1 MAEIQ
6 TLMDHFDPVVSSDD
20 PLRLTNSGMKE
31 FMEDKRKWMLN
42 SIFGFK
48 KRDESPVG
56 PLALGSRVHSSLE
69 YLYTNGDGLLE
80 EYARLAETDR
90 EVFMDS
96 PDGFWTDK
104 VDAFNSEV
112 ELGRIMLEGYQ
123 EWAEEEGLDA
133 DITVEAVEKTVSAPI
148 KDGKVILMGKQDLTI
163 VDHMDDSRVIRD
175 FKTALN
181 MSDYD
186 KMASIDPQL
195 PFYQY
200 VETLADPSA
209 KLDGGQ
215 FVVLRKVKRTA
226 RSKPPFYQVWR
237 TRANAHALES
247 MALKV
252 DGLADEM
259 LSTRDRILAGED
271 HRRVAP
277 SNPTR
282 DTSWKNPYYN
292 LYPMMDDGSDYIRM
306 LKDLYVQDNPLARYG
321 ADSGNA

>member
-1 MAEIQ
+1 MPKVE
-6 TLMDHFDPVVSSDD
+6 TLMDHFDPVVSADE

-48 KRDESPVG
+48 KKGEAPVG
-56 PLALGSRVHSSLE
+56 PLALGSRVHSALE
-69 YLYTNGDGLLE
+69 YLYLNGDGLLG
-80 EYARLAETDR
+80 EYARLAEVDR
-90 EVFMDS
+90 DLFMES
-96 PDGFWTDK
+96 PDGYWTEK

-133 DITVEAVEKTVSAPI
+133 DITVEAVEKSVSATI
-148 KDGKVILMGKQDLTI
+148 KDGRVLLMSKQDLTI
-163 VDHMDDSRVIRD
+163 LDHMDDTRVIRD
-175 FKTALN
+175 FKTAQN

-186 KMASIDPQL
+186 KIAPIDTQL

-200 VETLADPSA
+200 VESLADPSA
-209 KLDGGQ
+209 ELDGGQ
-215 FVVLRKVKRTA
+215 FVVLRKVKRSA

-237 TRANAHALES
+237 TRANQHAMES

-259 LSTRDRILAGED
+259 LNTRDRILAGED
-271 HRRVAP
+271 HRRIAP

-282 DTSWKNPYYN
+282 DTSWKNQYYS

-306 LKDLYVQDNPLARYG
+306 LGDLFEQVNPLARYG
-321 ADSGNA
+321 EDPVK

>member
-1 MAEIQ
+1 MAKVE
-6 TLMDHFDPVVSSDD
+6 TLMDHFEPVVALDD

-48 KRDESPVG
+48 KKDEAPVG
-56 PLALGSRVHSSLE
+56 PLALGSRVHSALE
-69 YLYTNGDGLLE
+69 YLYTHGDGLLT
-80 EYARLAETDR
+80 EYSRLAEVDR
-90 EVFMDS
+90 ELFMES
-96 PDGFWTDK
+96 PDGFWTEK
-104 VDAFNSEV
+104 VEAFNSEA

-133 DITVEAVEKTVSAPI
+133 DITVEAVEKSVSAPI
-148 KDGKVILMGKQDLTI
+148 KDGRVMLMSKQDLTI
-163 VDHMDDSRVIRD
+163 IDHMDDARVIRD
-175 FKTALN
+175 FKTAQN

-186 KMASIDPQL
+186 KIASIDSQL

-200 VETLADPSA
+200 VESLADPSVR
-209 KLDGGQ
+209 LDGGQ
-215 FVVLRKVKRTA
+215 FVVLRKVKRSA

-237 TRANAHALES
+237 TRTNEHALES
-247 MALKV
+247 ISLKV

-259 LSTRDRILAGED
+259 LDTRDRILRGED

-292 LYPMMDDGSDYIRM
+292 LYPLMDDGSDYIRM
-306 LKDLYVQDNPLARYG
+306 LENEFVQSNPLARYG
-321 ADSGNA
+321 DPEES

>member
-1 MAEIQ
+1 MSKIE
-6 TLMDHFDPVVSSDD
+6 TLMDHFEPVVSSDE

-42 SIFGFK
+42 SLFGFK
-48 KRDESPVG
+48 KRDDTPVG
-56 PLALGSRVHSSLE
+56 PLALGSRVHSALE
-69 YLYTNGDGLLE
+69 HLYTEGDGLLT
-80 EYARLAETDR
+80 EYSRLAEVDR
-90 EVFMDS
+90 ELFMAS
-96 PDGFWTDK
+96 PDGFWTEK
-104 VDAFNSEV
+104 VEAFNSEV

-133 DITVEAVEKTVSAPI
+133 DITVEEVEKTVSTLI
-148 KDGKVILMGKQDLTI
+148 KDGRVLLMSKQDLTI
-163 VDHMDDSRVIRD
+163 VDHMDDTRVIRD
-175 FKTALN
+175 FKTAQN
-181 MSDYD
+181 MAEYD
-186 KMASIDPQL
+186 KLSSIDSQL
-195 PFYQY
+195 PYYQY
-200 VETLADPSA
+200 VESLADPTA
-209 KLDGGQ
+209 RLDGGQ
-215 FVVLRKVKRTA
+215 FVVLRKVKRSA
-226 RSKPPFYQVWR
+226 RSKPPYYQVWR

-306 LKDLYVQDNPLARYG
+306 LGDLYEQVNPLARYG
-321 ADSGNA
+321 EDATK